1 MPRLQSINIQENETG
16 EKMRLVVKRSYCG
29 ITTENQVQRT
39 IDEECDLSLT
49 RVSNVFNMN
58 ALRGNKE

>member
-1 MPRLQSINIQENETG
+1 
-16 EKMRLVVKRSYCG
+16 VVKRGYCG
-29 ITTENQVQRT
+29 ITTENQVQQT